1 MPIHRRLA
9 VVALAVL
16 GLPACQGGSAL
27 ADRDRDAIHASV
39 DGFTKAVLAGD
50 FKTAASY
57 YTEDGMLL
65 PPNGPVVEGR
75 PAISSFLAGYPKIT
89 AFTQSIVELD
99 ANGDLGYARLT
110 YALTT
115 MPPGA
120 KAPLNDTG
128 KVIIIL
134 RKQLN
139 GTWMTTR
146 GIWNSDLTGRTTIVS
161 AKRGVPTPDR

>member
-1 MPIHRRLA
+1 MRIHRRLA
-9 VVALAVL
+9 LVALALL
-16 GLPACQGGSAL
+16 GLSACQGGGSGL
-27 ADRDRDAIHASV
+27 ADRDRDAIHTSV

-50 FKTAASY
+50 FTTAASY

-75 PAISSFLAGYPKIT
+75 PAISSFLAGFPKIT
-89 AFTQSIVELD
+89 GFTQNIVELD

-134 RKQLN
+134 QKQLN
-139 GTWMTTR
+139 GTWLTSR
-146 GIWNSDLTGRTTIVS
+146 GIWNSDLTGKTIIAAQGS
-161 AKRGVPTPDR
+161 GV